1 MSMKNPLY
9 QLKHAT
15 FEMVLR
21 AWAITRESGFERRDP
36 FTEQRSI
43 LNRLVNRGSATRF
56 GRDHALATL
65 SGMPFPAL
73 YREFRRRVPIRTYAD
88 FWRDYFSAGYQ
99 EEGGKRNLNLTDVTW
114 PGKVPFFCET
124 SGTTAPTKF
133 IPFTNE
139 MFAANRRAALD
150 LTACYLARNRASQL
164 MRGKLLYMAGNTRLT
179 DLGQGVTS
187 GDMSAITLLHSP
199 SYLKPF
205 VLPDPALSALPW
217 EEMLERLARLLLG
230 DPNIR
235 AISGVPPWI
244 LLLLKR
250 CGEIG
255 GKSPAELLPGLELI
269 IHGGTSMKPY
279 AREFAALLNP
289 SPPHFLELLPSSEA
303 FMAFQLLGEEQ
314 MRFAPY
320 YGTFF
325 EFVPF
330 DELDERG
337 APRPDANAVPLE
349 EVQAGRRY
357 AVILTT
363 CAGLWRYHIGDT
375 LRFVSLAPLAVE
387 FTGRDRFLDRFEE
400 KVTQGEVEEAVASLN
415 RTGRGEV
422 REFIIGPDVAARR
435 HVWVLAMGE
444 EGETDAFFLAEEL
457 DKRLREMNADYNVF
471 RSQGRIA
478 GPLVVTTGE
487 EAIYRW
493 SKVVRGKLGGQS
505 KIPHID
511 PTMDGEMVQS
521 LLRFISPREATRDR
535 LTKPYSLS
543 LVTKGS
549 GREKLMI

>member
-1 MSMKNPLY
+1 MTNPLSHMKN
-9 QLKHAT
+9 AT
-15 FEMVLR
+15 FEMALR
-21 AWAITRESGFERRDP
+21 AWAVTKERGFERRDP
-36 FTEQRSI
+36 FTIQRRI
-43 LNRLVNRGSATRF
+43 LDRLVARGSATRF
-56 GRDHALATL
+56 GRDHALAQL
-65 SGMPFPAL
+65 SGKPFPIL
-73 YREFRRRVPIRTYAD
+73 YREFRQRVPIRTYAD
-88 FWRDYFSAGYQ
+88 FWQDYFSAGYR
-99 EEGGKRNLNLTDVTW
+99 EEGEKRSLNLTDVTW

-150 LTACYLARNRASQL
+150 LTSCYLARNRASRL

-179 DLGQGVTS
+179 DLGEGVRS
-187 GDMSAITLLHSP
+187 GDMSAITLLHPP

-205 VLPDPALSALPW
+205 VLPDPAISALPW
-217 EEMLERLARLLLG
+217 EEKLDHLARLLLD
-230 DPNIR
+230 DPKIR

-250 CGEIG
+250 CGEMG

-269 IHGGTSMKPY
+269 IHGGTSLKPY
-279 AREFAALLNP
+279 AREFAELLGP
-289 SPPHFLELLPSSEA
+289 ARPHFLELLPSSEA

-320 YGTFF
+320 YGVFF

-330 DELDERG
+330 AELDERG

-375 LRFVSLAPLAVE
+375 LRFVSLAPLTIE

-400 KVTQGEVEEAVASLN
+400 KVTQGEVEEAVAALN
-415 RTGRGEV
+415 RTGRGDV
-422 REFIIGPDVAARR
+422 REFIVGPDIAGRR

-444 EGETDAFFLAEEL
+444 DGETDERFLAEEL
-457 DKRLREMNADYNVF
+457 DRRLQRNEHRLRHFPQSWQDRRTA
-471 RSQGRIA
+471 RGHCRGR
-478 GPLVVTTGE
+478 
-487 EAIYRW
+487 
-493 SKVVRGKLGGQS
+493 
-505 KIPHID
+505 D
-511 PTMDGEMVQS
+511 D
-521 LLRFISPREATRDR
+521 
-535 LTKPYSLS
+535 LS
-543 LVTKGS
+543 LVEGGPGEA
-549 GREKLMI
+549 GRPEQDTPYRPDHGRGDG

>member
-1 MSMKNPLY
+1 MTMTNPLS
-9 QLKHAT
+9 QLRHAT
-15 FEMVLR
+15 FEMALR
-21 AWAITRESGFERRDP
+21 TWAVTKEHGFERRDP
-36 FTEQRSI
+36 FTIQRRI
-43 LNRLVNRGSATRF
+43 LDRLVRRGRDTLF
-56 GRDHALATL
+56 GRDHGLARI
-65 SGMPFPAL
+65 SGKPFPVL
-73 YREFRRRVPIRTYAD
+73 YREFRQRVPIRTYAD
-88 FWRDYFSAGYQ
+88 FWRDYFSAGYH
-99 EEGGKRNLNLTDVTW
+99 EEGGKRSLSLTNVTW

-124 SGTTAPTKF
+124 SGTTATSKF

-150 LTACYLARNRASQL
+150 LTACYLARNRASRL
-164 MRGKLLYMAGNTRLT
+164 MRGKLLYMAGNTSLT
-179 DLGQGVTS
+179 NMGEGVTS

-217 EEMLERLARLLLG
+217 EEKLDRLARLLL
-230 DPNIR
+230 DDQQIR

-250 CGEIG
+250 CGEMG

-279 AREFAALLNP
+279 AREFTELLGP
-289 SPPHFLELLPSSEA
+289 ASPHFLELLPSSEA

-320 YGTFF
+320 YGVFF

-337 APRPDANAVPLE
+337 APRPYANAIPLE

-357 AVILTT
+357 AVILST

-375 LRFVSLAPLAVE
+375 LCFVSLAPLAIE

-400 KVTQGEVEEAVASLN
+400 KVTQGEVEEAVAALN
-415 RTGRGEV
+415 RSGRGEV
-422 REFIIGPDVAARR
+422 REFIVGPDIAGRR
-435 HVWVLAMGE
+435 HLWVLAMGE
-444 EGETDAFFLAEEL
+444 EGEADKFILAEEL
-457 DKRLREMNADYNVF
+457 DRRLKEMNADYATF
-471 RSQGRIA
+471 RGQGRIA
-478 GPLVVTTGE
+478 GPLVVTVGE

-521 LLRFISPREATRDR
+521 LLSFIGTGESMGKSHARNCP
-535 LTKPYSLS
+535 LH
-543 LVTKGS
+543 LVKRG
-549 GREKLMI
+549 

>member
-1 MSMKNPLY
+1 MKAMKNSLS

-21 AWAITRESGFERRDP
+21 AWAITREGGFERRDP
-36 FTEQRSI
+36 FTVQRRI
-43 LNRLVNRGSATRF
+43 LNKLINRGSATRF
-56 GRDHALATL
+56 GRDHAFDRL
-65 SGMPFPAL
+65 SGKAFPAL
-73 YREFRRRVPIRTYAD
+73 YREFRQRVPIRTYAD
-88 FWRDYFSAGYQ
+88 FWRDYFSAGFQ
-99 EEGGKRNLNLTDVTW
+99 EEGGKRSFNLTDVTW

-150 LTACYLARNRASQL
+150 LTACYLARNQASRL
-164 MRGKLLYMAGNTRLT
+164 TRGKLLYMAGNTRLT
-179 DLGQGVTS
+179 DLGDGVTS

-205 VLPDPALSALPW
+205 ILPDPALSALPW
-217 EEMLERLARLLLG
+217 EDKLECLARLLLD
-230 DPNIR
+230 DPKIC

-255 GKSPAELLPGLELI
+255 GKSPAELFPGLELI

-279 AREFAALLNP
+279 AREFATLLGP

-337 APRPDANAVPLE
+337 APHPNANAVPLE
-349 EVQAGRRY
+349 EVQAGKRY

-375 LRFVSLAPLAVE
+375 LRFVSLAPLSIE

-400 KVTQGEVEEAVASLN
+400 KVTQGEVEEAVAALN
-415 RTGRGEV
+415 RTGKGEI
-422 REFIIGPDVAARR
+422 REFIIGPDIVARR
-435 HVWVLAMGE
+435 HVWILAMGG
-444 EGETDAFFLAEEL
+444 EGKTDELFLAEDL
-457 DKRLREMNADYNVF
+457 DKRLRAMNADYNIF
-471 RSQGRIA
+471 RSQGRISE
-478 GPLVVTTGE
+478 PLVVTTGE

-511 PTMDGEMVQS
+511 PTTDGEMTQS
-521 LLRFISPREATRDR
+521 LLRFISRDCP
-535 LTKPYSLS
+535 TKPRSLS
-543 LVTKGS
+543 LVTRGY
-549 GREKLMI
+549 GREKLVI

>member
-1 MSMKNPLY
+1 
-9 QLKHAT
+9 
-15 FEMVLR
+15 MVIR
-21 AWAITRESGFERRDP
+21 AWAISRENGFERRDP
-36 FTEQRSI
+36 FTVQRRI
-43 LNRLVNRGSATRF
+43 LSRLVNQGSATRF
-56 GRDHALATL
+56 GRDHGLAAL
-65 SGMPFPAL
+65 SGKPFPTL
-73 YREFRRRVPIRTYAD
+73 YREFRQRVPIRTYAE
-88 FWRDYFSAGYQ
+88 FWRDYFSAGCK
-99 EEGGKRNLNLTDVTW
+99 EEGGKMNLNLTDVTW

-150 LTACYLARNRASQL
+150 LTACYLARNPASRL

-179 DLGQGVTS
+179 DLGDGVTS

-205 VLPDPALSALPW
+205 ILPDPALSALPW
-217 EEMLERLARLLLG
+217 EDKLERLARLLLD
-230 DPNIR
+230 DPKIC

-255 GKSPAELLPGLELI
+255 GKSLAELLPGLELI
-269 IHGGTSMKPY
+269 IHGGTSIKPY
-279 AREFAALLNP
+279 FSEFAALLGP
-289 SPPHFLELLPSSEA
+289 SLPHFLELLPSSEA

-375 LRFVSLAPLAVE
+375 LRFVSLAPLAIE

-400 KVTQGEVEEAVASLN
+400 KVTQGEVEEVVAALN
-415 RTGRGEV
+415 RTGKGDV
-422 REFIIGPDVAARR
+422 REFIIGPDVTARR
-435 HVWVLAMGE
+435 HIWVLAMGD
-444 EGETDAFFLAEEL
+444 EGEKDKCILAEDL
-457 DKRLREMNADYNVF
+457 DRRLREINADYNLF

-487 EAIYRW
+487 EEIYRW

-505 KIPHID
+505 KVPHID

-521 LLRFISPREATRDR
+521 LLRFISRD
-535 LTKPYSLS
+535 LPKKNCSLS
-543 LVTKGS
+543 LVTNGY
-549 GREKLMI
+549 GREKLIN

>member
-1 MSMKNPLY
+1 M
-9 QLKHAT
+9 A
-15 FEMVLR
+15 LR
-21 AWAITRESGFERRDP
+21 AWAVSKERGFERRDP
-36 FTEQRSI
+36 FTAQRRI
-43 LNRLVNRGSATRF
+43 LDRLVSRGGDTRF
-56 GRDHALATL
+56 GRDHALAPL
-65 SGMPFPAL
+65 SGKPFHIL
-73 YREFRRRVPIRTYAD
+73 YREFRERVPIRTYAD
-88 FWRDYFSAGYQ
+88 LWRDYFSAGYR
-99 EEGGKRNLNLTDVTW
+99 EEDGRRSLNLTNVTW

-150 LTACYLARNRASQL
+150 LTSCYLARNRASRL

-179 DLGQGVTS
+179 DLGDGVTS

-205 VLPDPALSALPW
+205 VLPEPAISALPW
-217 EEMLERLARLLLG
+217 EEKLDHLARLLLD
-230 DPNIR
+230 DPKIR

-250 CGEIG
+250 CGEMG

-269 IHGGTSMKPY
+269 IHGGTSLKPY
-279 AREFAALLNP
+279 AREFADLLD
-289 SPPHFLELLPSSEA
+289 SVRPHFLELLPSSEA

-314 MRFAPY
+314 MRFTPY
-320 YGTFF
+320 YGVFF

-337 APRPDANAVPLE
+337 APRPNANAVPLE

-375 LRFVSLAPLAVE
+375 LRFVSLAPLTIE

-400 KVTQGEVEEAVASLN
+400 KVTQGEVEEAIAALN
-415 RTGRGEV
+415 GTGRGEV
-422 REFIIGPDVAARR
+422 REFIVGPDIVGRR
-435 HVWVLAMGE
+435 HVWVLAMGDD
-444 EGETDAFFLAEEL
+444 GETDEHFLAEEL
-457 DKRLREMNADYNVF
+457 DRRLRKMNTDYATF
-471 RSQGRIA
+471 RSHGRISA
-478 GPLVVTTGE
+478 PLVVTVGE
-487 EAIYRW
+487 EVIYRW
-493 SKVVRGKLGGQS
+493 SKLVRGKLGGQS

-511 PTMDGEMVQS
+511 PTMDGEMMQS
-521 LLRFISPREATRDR
+521 LLRFIGTGETMRNSTAKRRA
-535 LTKPYSLS
+535 LA
-543 LVTKGS
+543 LVTKG
-549 GREKLMI
+549 

>member
-1 MSMKNPLY
+1 MMLMINPLS
-9 QLKHAT
+9 QMKHAT
-15 FEMVLR
+15 LEMALR
-21 AWAITRESGFERRDP
+21 TWAVTREHGFERRDP
-36 FTEQRSI
+36 FTIQRKI
-43 LNRLVNRGSATRF
+43 LDRLVSQGSATRF
-56 GRDHALATL
+56 GRDHALAPL
-65 SGMPFPAL
+65 AGKPFPIL
-73 YREFRRRVPIRTYAD
+73 YQEFRQRVPIRTYAD
-88 FWRDYFSAGYQ
+88 FWREYFSTGYH
-99 EEGGKRNLNLTDVTW
+99 EEGGKRSLSLTDVTW
-114 PGKVPFFCET
+114 PGKIPFFCET

-150 LTACYLARNRASQL
+150 LTACYLARNRASRL

-179 DLGQGVTS
+179 DLGDGVTS
-187 GDMSAITLLHSP
+187 GDMSAITLLHPP

-205 VLPDPALSALPW
+205 VLPDPSLSALPW
-217 EEMLERLARLLLG
+217 EQKLDRLASLLLE
-230 DPNIR
+230 DPKIR

-250 CGEIG
+250 CGEMG
-255 GKSPAELLPGLELI
+255 GKPPVELFPSLELI
-269 IHGGTSMKPY
+269 IHGGTSLKPY
-279 AREFAALLNP
+279 AREFADLLGP
-289 SPPHFLELLPSSEA
+289 ARPHFLELLPSSEA

-320 YGTFF
+320 YGVFF

-330 DELDERG
+330 DELDAQG
-337 APRPDANAVPLE
+337 APRSDANTIPLE

-375 LRFVSLAPLAVE
+375 LRFVSLAPLAIE

-400 KVTQGEVEEAVASLN
+400 KVTQGEVEEAIAALN

-422 REFIIGPDVAARR
+422 REFIVGPDIAGRR

-444 EGETDAFFLAEEL
+444 DGEPDEHFLAEEL
-457 DKRLREMNADYNVF
+457 DRRLREMNDDYATF
-471 RSQGRIA
+471 RSHGRIVR
-478 GPLVVTTGE
+478 PLVITVGE
-487 EAIYRW
+487 EAIYQW

-511 PTMDGEMVQS
+511 PTMDGEMVKS
-521 LLRFISPREATRDR
+521 LVGFIDNRNARRNRTAKPR
-535 LTKPYSLS
+535 SLY
-543 LVTKGS
+543 LVTKG
-549 GREKLMI
+549 

>member
-1 MSMKNPLY
+1 MSSMKKPLI
-9 QLKHAT
+9 QLKHAAL
-15 FEMVLR
+15 EIVLR
-21 AWAITRESGFERRDP
+21 AWAIARESGFEKRDP
-36 FTEQRSI
+36 FDVQRRI

-56 GRDHALATL
+56 GRDHSLATL
-65 SGMPFPAL
+65 SGKPFPTL
-73 YREFRRRVPIRTYAD
+73 YREFRQRVPIRTYAD

-99 EEGGKRNLNLTDVTW
+99 EAGGKRNLCLTDVTW

-124 SGTTAPTKF
+124 SGTTAPSKF

-139 MFAANRRAALD
+139 MFAANRQAALD
-150 LTACYLARNRASQL
+150 LTACYLARNQASRL
-164 MRGKLLYMAGNTRLT
+164 MRGKLLYMAGNTKLT
-179 DLGQGVTS
+179 DLGDGVTS

-205 VLPDPALSALPW
+205 ILPDPALSALPW
-217 EEMLERLARLLLG
+217 EDKLERLARLLLD
-230 DPNIR
+230 DPKIC

-250 CGEIG
+250 CGELG
-255 GKSPAELLPGLELI
+255 GRSPAELLPGLELI

-279 AREFAALLNP
+279 AREFASLLGP

-337 APRPDANAVPLE
+337 SPLPDANAVPLE
-349 EVQAGRRY
+349 EVQAGMRY

-375 LRFVSLAPLAVE
+375 LRFVSLAPLAIE

-400 KVTQGEVEEAVASLN
+400 KVTQGEVEEAVAALN
-415 RTGRGEV
+415 RTGKGDV
-422 REFIIGPDVAARR
+422 REFIIGPDVASRR
-435 HVWVLAMGE
+435 HVWVLAIGE
-444 EGETDAFFLAEEL
+444 EGETDERYLAEDL
-457 DKRLREMNADYNVF
+457 DKRLRKMNDDYNVF
-471 RSQGRIA
+471 RCQGRIA

-487 EAIYRW
+487 ESIYRW

-511 PTMDGEMVQS
+511 PTMEGEMVQS
-521 LLRFISPREATRDR
+521 LLRFISRDR
-535 LTKPYSLS
+535 SSKTRSLS
-543 LVTKGS
+543 LVTKGYE
-549 GREKLMI
+549 REKLMN